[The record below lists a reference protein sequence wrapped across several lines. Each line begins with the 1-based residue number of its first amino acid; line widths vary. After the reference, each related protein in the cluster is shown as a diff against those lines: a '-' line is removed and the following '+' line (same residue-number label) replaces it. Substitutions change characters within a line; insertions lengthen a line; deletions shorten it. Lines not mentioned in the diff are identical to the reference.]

1 MYKQL
6 VVSHYEKDLTWVETA
21 SDYLDVVVYDK
32 SDKGSKYTKLEN
44 IGREPHSYMYH
55 IIENYDSLAEWTIF
69 AQDNPFEH
77 VDNWMDI
84 VSGDQIAWNQHAKL
98 KQKGTYF
105 FSNLGVL
112 QSDQVGGPHHTGLP
126 MLEVWNATF
135 TQECPL
141 SISFAPSCHC
151 VIHRESI
158 LIRPVTFYQNI
169 LQILK
174 DTYHSPWVFERYL
187 SYIFDSNF
195 K

>member
-6 VVSHYEKDLTWVETA
+6 VVSHYEQNLSWVSTTTA
-21 SDYLDVVVYDK
+21 FINTIVYDK
-32 SDKGSKYTKLEN
+32 SKKDTGLVKLEN
-44 IGREPHSYMYH
+44 LGREPHTYVHH
-55 IIENYDSLAEWTIF
+55 ILENYTSLADWTIF

-84 VSGDQIAWNQHAKL
+84 VSGDQTAWDRHATL

-112 QSDQVGGPHHTGLP
+112 QSDQIGGPHHIGLP

-141 SISFAPSCHC
+141 SISFVPSCHC
-151 VIHRESI
+151 IIHRDNI
-158 LIRPVTFYQNI
+158 LARPVTFYQNI
-169 LQILK
+169 MQILE
-174 DTYHSPWVFERYL
+174 DSYYSPWVFERYL